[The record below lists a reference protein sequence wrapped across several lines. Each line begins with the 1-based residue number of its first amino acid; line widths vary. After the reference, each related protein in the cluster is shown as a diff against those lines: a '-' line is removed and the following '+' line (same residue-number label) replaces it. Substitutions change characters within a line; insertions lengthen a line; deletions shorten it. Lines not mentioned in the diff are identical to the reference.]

1 MRAALVAGLQA
12 AWRCRA
18 LAALLLAVNLGA
30 AGILAVPFA
39 TKLEH
44 ALHETESAAQMARG
58 FDFPWWSHWV
68 DQQQGFA
75 AAFKPDI
82 FGVGF
87 AFRNTDL
94 LLKGEL
100 PARLFAPPA
109 DDPAAS
115 LPKPELDGVVLAL
128 GTAYLLLQVFFA
140 GGMLGAL
147 RGSRGGF
154 TLRGFAHGC
163 GFYFGRMLR
172 LALLALLADA
182 LLFQLSVPASAWVA
196 ARAAES
202 VSETTALAWSYGRS
216 AAMLLGILLIHML
229 AGYARAITVLEERK
243 SALLAFVSAIAF
255 CLGRLPAVF
264 GHYLSVGLLAAAM
277 LAAWAGLDGAFTVAG
292 WGTQAL
298 AFTLMQGFVL
308 GRIGLRLALAGGQM
322 QLYRGVRD
330 SQ

>member
-18 LAALLLAVNLGA
+18 LVALLLAVNLGA

-39 TKLEH
+39 AELERE
-44 ALHETESAAQMARG
+44 LYETESAAQMARG
-58 FDFPWWSHWV
+58 FDFPWWSHWS
-68 DQQQGFA
+68 DQQQGYA

-82 FGVGF
+82 FGLGF

-109 DDPAAS
+109 EEPAAS
-115 LPKPELDGVVLAL
+115 RPKPELDGTILAL
-128 GTAYLLLQVFFA
+128 GAAYLLLQVFFS
-140 GGMLGAL
+140 GGILAAL
-147 RGSRGGF
+147 RSPRGGF
-154 TLRGFAHGC
+154 TVRGFAHSC

-172 LALLALLADA
+172 LSLLALLADA
-182 LLFQLSVPASAWVA
+182 LLFRLSVPASAWVA

-202 VSETTALAWSYGRS
+202 VSETTALSWWYGRS
-216 AAMLLGILLIHML
+216 AALLFGILLIHML

-243 SALLAFVSAIAF
+243 SASLAFVSAIGF

-264 GHYLSVGLLAAAM
+264 GHYLSVALLAAAT
-277 LAAWAGLDGAFTVAG
+277 LAAWVAFDGAFTVAG

-298 AFTLMQGFVL
+298 AFMLMQGFVL
-308 GRIGLRLALAGGQM
+308 GRLGLRLALAGGQL
-322 QLYRGVRD
+322 QLYRGVGP